1 MTSWQAELE
10 DEMRA
15 SRRELTRAATSA
27 MGDWISQLA
36 PWTLFGGL
44 TFDPKRCEQ
53 ERVVGT
59 LIPRRIPVD
68 VAAGRFKRWMR
79 ASEKALGRGIVY
91 VAALESHKN
100 GWPHLHPLLSL
111 EGGIQAGD
119 VATLGMLWFQAN
131 GVGRLEVPRAME
143 AGRGDAAKSL
153 AKAYATGP
161 LLLSPAL
168 VGRTTSAGPIQSR
181 SRSERGERSPVHLDP
196 LARGRP

>member
-1 MTSWQAELE
+1 MSSWREELE

-53 ERVVGT
+53 ERVFGT

-119 VATLGMLWFQAN
+119 VATLGVLWFQAN
-131 GVGRLEVPRAME
+131 GFGRLEIPRSME
-143 AGRGDAAKSL
+143 DVSGYCAKYL
-153 AKAYATGP
+153 AKDYATGA

-168 VGRTTSAGPIQSR
+168 VGRTRSAGPIQSR
-181 SRSERGERSPVHLDP
+181 SRSERGERSPARLDP
-196 LARGRP
+196 

>member
-1 MTSWQAELE
+1 MSSWQEEMEA
-10 DEMRA
+10 EMRA

-53 ERVVGT
+53 ERVFGT

-100 GWPHLHPLLSL
+100 GWPHLHPLLAL
-111 EGGIQAGD
+111 EDGLQAGD
-119 VATLGMLWFQAN
+119 VATLGGLWFQVN
-131 GVGRLEVPRAME
+131 GFGRLEAPRSIE
-143 AGRGDAAKSL
+143 DVSGYAAKYL
-153 AKAYATGP
+153 AKDYATGA

-168 VGRTTSAGPIQSR
+168 VA
-181 SRSERGERSPVHLDP
+181 GERRQGPSRAGAGASVQ
-196 LARGRP
+196 AESSSS

>member
-53 ERVVGT
+53 ERVFGT

-91 VAALESHKN
+91 VAAL
-100 GWPHLHPLLSL
+100 
-111 EGGIQAGD
+111 GG
-119 VATLGMLWFQAN
+119 LWFQVN
-131 GVGRLEVPRAME
+131 GFGRLEAPRSIE
-143 AGRGDAAKSL
+143 DVSGYAAKYL
-153 AKAYATGP
+153 AKDYATGA

-168 VGRTTSAGPIQSR
+168 VA
-181 SRSERGERSPVHLDP
+181 GERRQGPSRAG
-196 LARGRP
+196 ARASVQAESSSS

>member
-1 MTSWQAELE
+1 MTSWQEKME

-15 SRRELTRAATSA
+15 SRRELTGAATSA

-36 PWTLFGGL
+36 PWTLFGGP
-44 TFDPKRCEQ
+44 TFDPERWTQ
-53 ERVVGT
+53 ERVFGT

-111 EGGIQAGD
+111 EGGIQAGGGGTPGG
-119 VATLGMLWFQAN
+119 VGHRAN
-131 GVGRLEVPRAME
+131 GYG
-143 AGRGDAAKSL
+143 
-153 AKAYATGP
+153 
-161 LLLSPAL
+161 
-168 VGRTTSAGPIQSR
+168 
-181 SRSERGERSPVHLDP
+181 
-196 LARGRP
+196 